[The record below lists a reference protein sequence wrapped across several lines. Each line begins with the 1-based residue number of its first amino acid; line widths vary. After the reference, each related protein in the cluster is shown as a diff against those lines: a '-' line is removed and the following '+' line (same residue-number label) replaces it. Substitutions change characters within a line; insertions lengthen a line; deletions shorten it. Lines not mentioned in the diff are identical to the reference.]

1 MRVCAHINFGPYTNG
16 HERSDSV
23 DQAISYSRKEVVDSP
38 FIHGSTEESD
48 GCYVMDLYPQCDQC
62 DSAANY
68 HDYPMSRYVVGPRG
82 GLAKEVI

>member
-16 HERSDSV
+16 HERFDSV
-23 DQAISYSRKEVVDSP
+23 DQAISY
-38 FIHGSTEESD
+38 
-48 GCYVMDLYPQCDQC
+48 YPQCDQC